1 MTDSPFRIKNT
12 LVVNTTF
19 TANSSSLNMGTI
31 NSSSVGVL
39 VTNSSIT
46 VGNSSVNASI
56 NSTIYSGTANNTL
69 YLGGIPA
76 NTYVTTN
83 STSTFSSSINMGT
96 INSSSVG
103 LLITNSSITVGNSS
117 VNASINSTIY
127 SGTSN
132 NALYLNG
139 VPANTYVT
147 TNSTS
152 TFSNVVTFNSNVVYA
167 NSISL
172 IANAT
177 PGTNGQVLV
186 SNGTSIHWNDPISGL
201 LDTKRAIT
209 ASTSTT
215 NIDFTTAGDKAKF
228 FKLSIQSSTT
238 LTFINFPS
246 VPNGEVFPWT
256 VMTVNDNTA
265 GRAVAFGN
273 TIKWAGNVTPT
284 RTTAANAVDLWT
296 FFVESNTI
304 YGSLAIADARS
315 A

>member
-1 MTDSPFRIKNT
+1 
-12 LVVNTTF
+12 
-19 TANSSSLNMGTI
+19 
-31 NSSSVGVL
+31 
-39 VTNSSIT
+39 
-46 VGNSSVNASI
+46 
-56 NSTIYSGTANNTL
+56 
-69 YLGGIPA
+69 
-76 NTYVTTN
+76 
-83 STSTFSSSINMGT
+83 MGT